1 MGFIVKTGE
10 GSQSSELLFPELAND
25 ANAVGAE
32 STSYKCQETC
42 MDSVSW
48 AVLPSGSYWACG
60 RSKRKLGDLWLHVC
74 EEQNLR
80 TSLVAQWVKDRVLLL
95 LRCRFDPWP

>member
-42 MDSVSW
+42 MDSVTE
-48 AVLPSGSYWACG
+48 
-60 RSKRKLGDLWLHVC
+60 LGCLTFRILLGLWKVQ
-74 EEQNLR
+74 EEA
-80 TSLVAQWVKDRVLLL
+80 S
-95 LRCRFDPWP
+95 